1 MTSINSSNIDP
12 VDGSFIVSD
21 TTSQDIRVVCQ
32 NTLAAALSD
41 SGKGST
47 KSFPPIS
54 DTIAFIKDVDWDEV
68 KERCRGGVNNV
79 GLVLAVL
86 GEKVHD
92 LGVFLAEV
100 W

>member
-21 TTSQDIRVVCQ
+21 TTSQ
-32 NTLAAALSD
+32 A
-41 SGKGST
+41 

-100 W
+100 

>member
-12 VDGSFIVSD
+12 VDGSL
-21 TTSQDIRVVCQ
+21 RVVCQ
-32 NTLAAALSD
+32 NTLAAALNDSRVSD
-41 SGKGST
+41 TTSQP

-100 W
+100 